1 MAQQERQER
10 FIELLAQV
18 AREITR
24 RQSSDVCCGD
34 LTLEQFQTLAAVSAA
49 EPSSIGSLSDRLCVD
64 LSTMS
69 RNVTVLERKG
79 HLRRARSDDDAR
91 VVHVQLTAKGK
102 RSLTTLRCDQRDV
115 FKDVYGR
122 LAAADRSLVVK
133 ALEALRASL
142 TEADPPAG
150 DCCAPVLLG
159 RKSPS

>member
-1 MAQQERQER
+1 MAQQER

-24 RQSSDVCCGD
+24 RQSSDVCCGG

-49 EPSSIGSLSDRLCVD
+49 DPSSIGSLSDRLCVD

-79 HLRRARSDDDAR
+79 HLQRARGADDAR
-91 VVHVQLTAKGK
+91 VVHVRLTSKGK
-102 RSLTTLRCDQRDV
+102 RSLTTLRCDQREV

-122 LAAADRSLVVK
+122 LPAADRSQVVK
-133 ALEALRASL
+133 ALEALRACL
-142 TEADPPAG
+142 TETTPPAG
-150 DCCAPVLLG
+150 HCCAPMVLG

>member
-1 MAQQERQER
+1 MAQQER
-10 FIELLAQV
+10 FIELLAHV

-49 EPSSIGSLSDRLCVD
+49 DRSTIGSLSDRLGVD

-79 HLRRARSDDDAR
+79 HLQRARSDDDAR
-91 VVHVQLTAKGK
+91 VVQVRLTSKGK
-102 RSLTTLRCDQRDV
+102 RSLTTLRCDQREV

-122 LAAADRSLVVK
+122 LPAADRSQVVQ
-133 ALEALRASL
+133 ALEALRACL
-142 TEADPPAG
+142 TEAGPPAG
-150 DCCAPVLLG
+150 DCCAPLVLG